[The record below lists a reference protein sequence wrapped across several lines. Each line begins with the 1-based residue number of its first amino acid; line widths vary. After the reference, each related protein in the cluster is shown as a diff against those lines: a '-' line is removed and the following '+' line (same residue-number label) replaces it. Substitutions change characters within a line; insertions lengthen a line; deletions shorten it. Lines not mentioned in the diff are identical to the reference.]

1 MHDAASPAECFQPNR
16 LRILVVDDEPLIAD
30 TLVSIFRQY
39 GYSALASYGGRDAL
53 GKAEEFSPD
62 LMVTDV
68 VMPDMDG
75 IEVALRVKACWPPCR
90 IVLLTGQT
98 ISADLAEKAQG
109 LSSGFEVL
117 EKPIQPLEL
126 LARVQEILGPHSN
139 TEEMYARRKSNS

>member
-1 MHDAASPAECFQPNR
+1 MPDPASR
-16 LRILVVDDEPLIAD
+16 LSDKEQTAIRILVVDDEPLIAD

-68 VMPDMDG
+68 VMPDVDG
-75 IEVALRVKACWPPCR
+75 IEVALRVKARWPQCR

-98 ISADLAEKAQG
+98 ISTDLAEKAQG